1 MAAGWIKINRCITDA
16 QGYFG
21 DKFNRPM
28 CWIDLILLAQTEPK
42 ELAIRGIK
50 VGVGRGQIATS
61 VRELSYRWSLSAP
74 TVMKRLNELTSE
86 GSIIVDKSNVVTII
100 TIVNYE
106 SYIVQEQPKQP
117 QQQCLF
123 PELQD
128 TEVKEPPKRKPPS
141 APPKHHYA
149 PTVLLTDDE
158 YGKLVSSY
166 SKDGAAWMI
175 QKLDDYKAA
184 KGATYK
190 SDYRAILNW
199 VVKEYQKEK
208 QYGNTSNFGQSGRQ
222 MARQQRDTDIANYL
236 ASKLSGGSVQGD
248 IQDK

>member
-1 MAAGWIKINRCITDA
+1 MAAGWIKIDRCIADA

-21 DKFNRPM
+21 EKFNRPM

-50 VGVGRGQIATS
+50 VSVERGQIATS
-61 VRELSYRWSLSAP
+61 VRELSCRWSLSAP
-74 TVMKRLNELTSE
+74 TVMKRLNELANE

-123 PELQD
+123 PELQEA
-128 TEVKEPPKRKPPS
+128 EVKEPPKRKPPS
-141 APPKHHYA
+141 APPKHHHA

-166 SKDGAAWMI
+166 GKDGAAWMI
-175 QKLDDYKAA
+175 QKLDDYKSA

-199 VVKEYQKEK
+199 VVKEYQKEQ
-208 QYGNTSNFGQSGRQ
+208 QYGNTSNYGQSGRQ
-222 MARQQRDTDIANYL
+222 MAKQQRDTDIANYL
-236 ASKLSGGSVQGD
+236 AGKLSGGSVQGD
-248 IQDK
+248 VQDR

>member
-1 MAAGWIKINRCITDA
+1 MATGWIKIDRCITDA

-21 DKFNRPM
+21 EKFNRPM

-50 VGVGRGQIATS
+50 VSVERGQMATS
-61 VRELSYRWSLSAP
+61 VRELSSRWSLSAP
-74 TVMKRLNELTSE
+74 TVMKRLNELASE

-123 PELQD
+123 PEMQEAD
-128 TEVKEPPKRKPPS
+128 VKEPPKRKPPS
-141 APPKHHYA
+141 APPKHHHA

-166 SKDGAAWMI
+166 GKDGAAWMI

-199 VVKEYQKEK
+199 VVKEYQKEQ
-208 QYGNTSNFGQSGRQ
+208 QYDTSNYRQSGRQ
-222 MARQQRDTDIANYL
+222 MAKQQRDTDIANYL
-236 ASKLSGGSVQGD
+236 AGKLSGSSVQGD

>member
-1 MAAGWIKINRCITDA
+1 MAAGWIKIDRGITEM

-28 CWIDLILLAQTEPK
+28 CWIDLLLLAEWKPNT
-42 ELAIRGIK
+42 LTIRGIK
-50 VGVGRGQIATS
+50 VALERGQIAIS

-74 TVMKRLNELTSE
+74 TVMKRLNELASE

-123 PELQD
+123 PELQ
-128 TEVKEPPKRKPPS
+128 EAEPPKRKPPS
-141 APPKHHYA
+141 APPKHHHA

-158 YGKLVSSY
+158 YGKLVNSY
-166 SKDGAAWMI
+166 GKEGAAWMI

-199 VVKEYQKEK
+199 VVKEYQKEQ
-208 QYGNTSNFGQSGRQ
+208 QYGNTSDFGQS
-222 MARQQRDTDIANYL
+222 ATAVAKAQRDADFANYI
-236 ASKLSGGSVQGD
+236 AGKLSGTGLQGEVQD
-248 IQDK
+248 E

>member
-1 MAAGWIKINRCITDA
+1 MAAGWIKIDRCIAEA

-21 DKFNRPM
+21 EKFNRPM

-50 VGVGRGQIATS
+50 VSVERGQIVTS
-61 VRELSYRWSLSAP
+61 VRQLSSRWSLSAP
-74 TVMKRLNELTSE
+74 TVMKRLNELASE
-86 GSIIVDKSNVVTII
+86 GSIIVDKSYVFTII

-117 QQQCLF
+117 QQQSLF
-123 PELQD
+123 PELQEAD
-128 TEVKEPPKRKPPS
+128 VKEPPKRKPPS
-141 APPKHHYA
+141 DPPKHHHA

-158 YGKLVSSY
+158 YGKLVSLY
-166 SKDGAAWMI
+166 GKDGAAWMI

-199 VVKEYQKEK
+199 VVKEYQKEQ

-222 MARQQRDTDIANYL
+222 MARQQRDTDIAKYL
-236 ASKLSGGSVQGD
+236 AGKLSGGSVQGE

>member
-1 MAAGWIKINRCITDA
+1 MAAGWIKIDRCITDA

-21 DKFNRPM
+21 EKFNRPM

-50 VGVGRGQIATS
+50 VSVERGQIATS
-61 VRELSYRWSLSAP
+61 VRELCCRWSLSAP
-74 TVMKRLNELTSE
+74 TVMKRLNELANE

-106 SYIVQEQPKQP
+106 SYIVHEQPKQP

-128 TEVKEPPKRKPPS
+128 TEVKTPPKRKPPS
-141 APPKHHYA
+141 APPKHYHA

-158 YGKLVSSY
+158 YGKLVSLY
-166 SKDGAAWMI
+166 GQDGAAWMI

-199 VVKEYQKEK
+199 VVKEYQKEQ

-222 MARQQRDTDIANYL
+222 MAKQQRDTDIANYL
-236 ASKLSGGSVQGD
+236 AGKLSSGSMQGE

>member
-1 MAAGWIKINRCITDA
+1 MAAGWIKIDRCITDA

-21 DKFNRPM
+21 EKFNRPM

-50 VGVGRGQIATS
+50 VSVERGQIATS

-74 TVMKRLNELTSE
+74 TVMRRLNELANE
-86 GSIIVDKSNVVTII
+86 GSIIVDKSNVVTVI

-117 QQQCLF
+117 QQQSLF
-123 PELQD
+123 PELQ
-128 TEVKEPPKRKPPS
+128 EAEPPKRKPPS
-141 APPKHHYA
+141 VPPKHHHA

-166 SKDGAAWMI
+166 GKDGSEWMI

-199 VVKEYQKEK
+199 VVKEYQKEQ
-208 QYGNTSNFGQSGRQ
+208 QYGNTSNYGQSGRQ
-222 MARQQRDTDIANYL
+222 MAKQQRDTDIANYL
-236 ASKLSGGSVQGD
+236 AGKLGGGSVQGD

>member
-1 MAAGWIKINRCITDA
+1 MAAGWIKIDRCITDA

-21 DKFNRPM
+21 EKFNRPM

-50 VGVGRGQIATS
+50 VSVERGQIATS

-74 TVMKRLNELTSE
+74 TVMRRLNELANE
-86 GSIIVDKSNVVTII
+86 GSIIVDKSNVVTVI

-117 QQQCLF
+117 QQQSLF
-123 PELQD
+123 PELQ
-128 TEVKEPPKRKPPS
+128 EAEPPKRKPPS
-141 APPKHHYA
+141 VPPKHHHA

-166 SKDGAAWMI
+166 GKDGAEWMI

-199 VVKEYQKEK
+199 VVKEYQKEQ
-208 QYGNTSNFGQSGRQ
+208 QYGNASNYGQSGRQ
-222 MARQQRDTDIANYL
+222 MAKQQRDTDIANYL
-236 ASKLSGGSVQGD
+236 AGKLGGGSVQGD

>member
-1 MAAGWIKINRCITDA
+1 MAAGWIKIDRCITDA

-21 DKFNRPM
+21 EKFNRPM

-50 VGVGRGQIATS
+50 VSVERGQIATS

-74 TVMKRLNELTSE
+74 TVMRRLNELANE
-86 GSIIVDKSNVVTII
+86 GSIIVDKSNVVTVI

-117 QQQCLF
+117 QQQSLF
-123 PELQD
+123 PELQ
-128 TEVKEPPKRKPPS
+128 EAEPPKRKPPS
-141 APPKHHYA
+141 VPPKHHHA

-166 SKDGAAWMI
+166 GKDGAEWMI

-199 VVKEYQKEK
+199 VVKEYQKEQ
-208 QYGNTSNFGQSGRQ
+208 QYGNTSNYGQSGRQ
-222 MARQQRDTDIANYL
+222 MAKQQRDTDIANYL
-236 ASKLSGGSVQGD
+236 AGKLGGGSVQGD

>member
-1 MAAGWIKINRCITDA
+1 MAAGWIKIDRCITDA

-21 DKFNRPM
+21 EKFNRPM

-50 VGVGRGQIATS
+50 VSVERGQIATS

-74 TVMKRLNELTSE
+74 TVMKRLNELANE

-123 PELQD
+123 PELQE
-128 TEVKEPPKRKPPS
+128 TEPPKRKPPS
-141 APPKHHYA
+141 APPKHHHA

-158 YGKLVSSY
+158 YCKLVNTY
-166 SKDGAAWMI
+166 GKGGAAWMI

-199 VVKEYQKEK
+199 VVKEYQKEQ

-236 ASKLSGGSVQGD
+236 AGKLSGGSVQGD

>member
-1 MAAGWIKINRCITDA
+1 MAAGWIKIDRCITEA

-21 DKFNRPM
+21 EKFNRPM

-50 VGVGRGQIATS
+50 VSVERGQIATS

-74 TVMKRLNELTSE
+74 TVMKRLNELANE
-86 GSIIVDKSNVVTII
+86 GSIVVDKSNVVTII

-106 SYIVQEQPKQP
+106 SYIVQEQPKQA
-117 QQQCLF
+117 QQQSLF
-123 PELQD
+123 PELQEA
-128 TEVKEPPKRKPPS
+128 EVKEPPKRKPPS
-141 APPKHHYA
+141 APPKHHHA

-166 SKDGAAWMI
+166 GKDGAAWMI

-199 VVKEYQKEK
+199 VVKEYQKEQ
-208 QYGNTSNFGQSGRQ
+208 QYGNTSNYGQSGRQ
-222 MARQQRDTDIANYL
+222 MAKQQRDTDIANYL
-236 ASKLSGGSVQGD
+236 AGKLSGGSVQGD